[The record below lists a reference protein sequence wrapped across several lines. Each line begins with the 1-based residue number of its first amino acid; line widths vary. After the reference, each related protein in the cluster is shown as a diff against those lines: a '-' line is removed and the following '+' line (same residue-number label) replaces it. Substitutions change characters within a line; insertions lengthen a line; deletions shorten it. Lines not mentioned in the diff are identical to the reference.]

1 MQISDG
7 KSRVRFLGGLEIC
20 FDADV
25 KLLIA
30 ASEPTATA
38 NPKGLGLYQLG
49 QTEKAPIELSRGGLA
64 TWRSGELEVVNAQDH
79 FVWSSKRRKHE
90 PSLVTVLIT
99 LDTDDLQ
106 TIKRTQTAC
115 LTLYLRTVTLQ
126 PTGFG
131 ISTQPISRS
140 KTLTVADTP
149 FEIAGRSGKPE
160 QRVTV
165 ASVVADALKGAVAS
179 VQDYAILC
187 GQTLRAIFTVPY
199 YAQDIL
205 QQMDA
210 IGAGS
215 LPIILLSG
223 FFIGTVMVLQTGSQ
237 FTRFGQSSLTG
248 DVVAIA
254 LVRELGPSL
263 TGLLVTGRCAT
274 GIASELGSMLVTE
287 QVDAMRAMGTDPIR
301 KLVAPRTIA
310 TLLTL
315 PLLTAMTDFMGLMGG
330 CVASVFSLRLS
341 AIEFWRRAVDALDFA
356 DLMQGFTKPF
366 FFAFILATMGCYKGL
381 TVRGGTQGVG
391 RATTQAAVASSVMI
405 IVADAFLSKI
415 ALYLAGKLF

>member
-1 MQISDG
+1 
-7 KSRVRFLGGLEIC
+7 
-20 FDADV
+20 
-25 KLLIA
+25 
-30 ASEPTATA
+30 
-38 NPKGLGLYQLG
+38 
-49 QTEKAPIELSRGGLA
+49 
-64 TWRSGELEVVNAQDH
+64 
-79 FVWSSKRRKHE
+79 
-90 PSLVTVLIT
+90 
-99 LDTDDLQ
+99 
-106 TIKRTQTAC
+106 
-115 LTLYLRTVTLQ
+115 
-126 PTGFG
+126 
-131 ISTQPISRS
+131 
-140 KTLTVADTP
+140 VADTP
-149 FEIAGRSGKPE
+149 LQVAGGGERPE
-160 QRVTV
+160 AQVTV
-165 ASVVADALKGAVAS
+165 GSVLADAVKNIVLNVQNYAV
-179 VQDYAILC
+179 LC
-187 GQTLRAIFTVPY
+187 GQTLKTIFTPPY
-199 YAQDIL
+199 YGEDIL
-205 QQMDA
+205 VQMDW

-223 FFIGTVMVLQTGSQ
+223 FFIGAVMVLQTGSQ

-301 KLVAPRTIA
+301 KLVAPRAIA

-341 AIEFWRRAVDALDFA
+341 AIEFWRRAIDALDFA

-366 FFAFILATMGCYKGL
+366 FYAFILATVGAYKGL

-391 RATTQAAVASSVMI
+391 RATTQAAVAASVMI
-405 IVADAFLSKI
+405 IVADTFLSKL
-415 ALYLAGKLF
+415 ALYLADKIF